1 MLVDRPREAARLAG
15 WRDREV
21 IKVITGVRR
30 CGKSSLLALFRDRL
44 RADGVTE
51 EAIIT
56 INLEDPEQFARTP
69 DHLSLYR
76 EVVARLAPG
85 MTTYVFIDEVQEVAD
100 FERAIDGLHLRGDV
114 DLYVTGSNAHLLS
127 GELATL
133 LSGRYVEIPLLPLSF
148 AEYVTTRRPN
158 LDDDPVLRPAL
169 LASLFADYVRFGA
182 FPYVTQLQP
191 EIALVR
197 DYLLGIL
204 NTVLFKDVVVR
215 RGVSRADTLR
225 DVVAFM
231 LDNVGNLT
239 TPKKIADTLV
249 SSGRKVAPETVTG
262 YLEGLTQ
269 SYVLYEARRYD
280 IRGKRLL
287 ENTAKYY
294 TVDTGLRT
302 ALLGDRRRDDGHLL
316 ENVVYLEA
324 RRRFQDV
331 YVGKMGPAE
340 VDFVVTTSD
349 GPVYLQVAATVND
362 PAVLERELAPLR
374 AVPGHYRR
382 ILLTADPGTWD
393 HDGIRQ
399 DCVYDWLLDDTGM

>member
-1 MLVDRPREAARLAG
+1 MLIDRPTDVDRLAR
-15 WRDREV
+15 WRDQDV
-21 IKVITGVRR
+21 IKVVTGVRR
-30 CGKSSLLALFRDRL
+30 CGKSCLFAQFQERL
-44 RADGVTE
+44 RGEGVPDA
-51 EAIIT
+51 AIVT
-56 INLEDPEQFARTP
+56 VNLEDPEQLARTP
-69 DHLSLYR
+69 DHLTLYR

-85 MTTYVFIDEVQEVAD
+85 TTTYVFIDEVQEVD
-100 FERAIDGLHLRGDV
+100 QFERAVDGLHLRDDV

-148 AEYVTTRRPN
+148 AEYVSARRPG
-158 LDDDPVLRPAL
+158 LDDDPVLRQAL
-169 LASLFADYVRFGA
+169 TTSLFADYVRFGA
-182 FPYVTQLQP
+182 FPYVTRLQP
-191 EIALVR
+191 DIDLVR

-204 NTVLFKDVVVR
+204 NTVLLKDVVAR
-215 RGVSRADTLR
+215 RRIARADTLR

-249 SSGRKVAPETVTG
+249 SSGRRVAPETVTG
-262 YLEGLTQ
+262 YLAGLTE

-294 TVDTGLRT
+294 VVDTGLRT

-316 ENVVYLEA
+316 ENVVYLEL
-324 RRRFQDV
+324 RRRCRDV
-331 YVGKMGPAE
+331 HVGKLGPAE
-340 VDFVVTTSD
+340 VDFVAESSD
-349 GPVYLQVAATVND
+349 GPTYLQVAQTVTD
-362 PAVLERELAPLR
+362 QAVLARELATLR
-374 AVPGHYRR
+374 AVPDHYPRL
-382 ILLTADPGTWD
+382 LLTTDPGTVD

-399 DCVYDWLLDDTGM
+399 TCVYDWLLDG